1 MSEAITLQLAQR
13 GVLTLPKSVRDRYDL
28 NPGDFIT
35 LLDLDGVL
43 VLSPRRSEVDLLAD
57 KITQALAENGETLE
71 SMLQTLREE
80 RERYA

>member
-13 GVLTLPKSVRDRYDL
+13 GVLTIPKSVRDRYDL
-28 NPGDFIT
+28 NPGDSIT

-43 VLSPRRSEVDLLAD
+43 VLSPRSSEVDLLAD
-57 KITQALAENGETLE
+57 KITQALAEKGETLE

-80 RERYA
+80 REGYA